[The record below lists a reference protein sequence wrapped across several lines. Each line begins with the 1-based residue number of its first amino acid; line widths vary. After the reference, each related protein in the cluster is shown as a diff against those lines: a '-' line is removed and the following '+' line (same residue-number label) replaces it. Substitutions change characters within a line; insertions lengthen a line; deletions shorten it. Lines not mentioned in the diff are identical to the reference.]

1 MPLVSESSLLF
12 EVPCIFVHSGKRE
25 DAVFSPSRLGSAFA
39 VELTLLYVEMTHKP
53 LALAP
58 SSTPSGNG

>member
-1 MPLVSESSLLF
+1 M
-12 EVPCIFVHSGKRE
+12 HSGKRE

-39 VELTLLYVEMTHKP
+39 VEQTLLYVEMTHKP

-58 SSTPSGNG
+58 SSTPSRNG